1 MIRLAV
7 AFAAGRC
14 EVVAGTGA
22 NATAEAIELTAAAEQ
37 LGATGSLQVCPYY
50 NKPSQEGLYLH
61 FKAIAGSTRLPIM
74 LYSVPGRSVIE
85 ISPETTAR
93 LAADFPNITAIK
105 EAGGS
110 VDRVNQLVQALPDDF
125 AILCG
130 DDPLTLPFIA
140 CGATGLVS
148 VASNL
153 IPDVIARLGARLP
166 QRLVRRSPHHPETIL
181 SAHARP
187 DVARCQPGADQDR
200 GRPPRPLHAG
210 VPPATRPARRGPDR
224 QTHRPARIL
233 QPASLTDNSLTIM
246 PKLFI
251 PGPIDV
257 SKETFAAMSQP
268 MIGHRGGEF
277 EALYASTQP
286 GLQELGGTTRPFF
299 LSTSSAW
306 GVMEASLRNLC
317 AKKVLTLCC
326 GAFSDKWYDV
336 AKSMGLNAEKIQVE
350 WGEAIAPEAVRAK
363 LAEGGF
369 DLVTLIHNETSTGV
383 MNDLAGIAKVVKS
396 FPGVL
401 FVVDSVSSF
410 SAVPIGMDEL
420 GIDVLLAGVQK
431 ALALPPGL
439 AVFACSEAA
448 LERAKS
454 HA

>member
-1 MIRLAV
+1 
-7 AFAAGRC
+7 
-14 EVVAGTGA
+14 
-22 NATAEAIELTAAAEQ
+22 
-37 LGATGSLQVCPYY
+37 
-50 NKPSQEGLYLH
+50 
-61 FKAIAGSTRLPIM
+61 
-74 LYSVPGRSVIE
+74 
-85 ISPETTAR
+85 
-93 LAADFPNITAIK
+93 
-105 EAGGS
+105 
-110 VDRVNQLVQALPDDF
+110 
-125 AILCG
+125 
-130 DDPLTLPFIA
+130 
-140 CGATGLVS
+140 
-148 VASNL
+148 
-153 IPDVIARLGARLP
+153 
-166 QRLVRRSPHHPETIL
+166 
-181 SAHARP
+181 
-187 DVARCQPGADQDR
+187 
-200 GRPPRPLHAG
+200 
-210 VPPATRPARRGPDR
+210 
-224 QTHRPARIL
+224 
-233 QPASLTDNSLTIM
+233 M

-257 SKETFAAMSQP
+257 SKETFAAMCAP

-286 GLQELGGTTRPFF
+286 GLRELGGTTRPFF

-336 AKSMGLNAEKIQVE
+336 AQSNGLQAEKIQVE
-350 WGEAIAPEAVRAK
+350 WGEAISPAAVRAK
-363 LAEGGF
+363 LEEGGY

-401 FVVDSVSSF
+401 LVVDTVSSF

-448 LERAKS
+448 IERAKS
-454 HA
+454 QPNRGYYFDFIEFAKNAAKNNTPSTPAISLIFGLQHILGVIAAEGIKKRFARHASNNALIHTWGARHGFKNFAPAGHQSLTLTCFHTPAGFDQAGFIKTLKSKHGFVINGGYGKIKGLTFRISNMGNETTATMNELITAMNDVLG